1 MLAGRPH
8 EAVGN
13 GSPRWMTA
21 APRKRAHR
29 TRPTGRLTPIHGA
42 RPHARGRAQ
51 PGRNFPANRPATA
64 AGDSEFMSASQ
75 HVAPKGRTIKLNSLA
90 AAAAVVAIV
99 SGFGLTHHGAAAA
112 VQHAKPQSISQP
124 AAARQVPAADPS
136 LTWLGSAGGQAQVTF
151 NNDVSTLAWALE
163 AESKAP
169 TVANHLVFESD
180 ARVVRTP

>member
-1 MLAGRPH
+1 
-8 EAVGN
+8 
-13 GSPRWMTA
+13 
-21 APRKRAHR
+21 
-29 TRPTGRLTPIHGA
+29 
-42 RPHARGRAQ
+42 
-51 PGRNFPANRPATA
+51 
-64 AGDSEFMSASQ
+64 MSASQ

-163 AESKAP
+163 AESKSP

-180 ARVVRTP
+180 ARVVRTQAKAILSTPALLPAVHLAGYKLMLNDYITVANLLQPGPDYGTTAQDYTVWNAALAASNTDVS